1 MLSIANDLASRLH
14 QAIIL
19 SSQEHQH
26 SLLYYLLSH
35 TQVLYC
41 FVLQNILNSS
51 SPRRETRKSKG
62 ASAVPRFA
70 DLGVI
75 APYEGGGAG
84 DEAGDSLGYGQ
95 FMDVNVFSTVAWRS
109 EEKAQNKA

>member
-26 SLLYYLLSH
+26 LLLYYLLSH

-51 SPRRETRKSKG
+51 SPRRETRKGKG
-62 ASAVPRFA
+62 ASAVFRGA
-70 DLGVI
+70 DLGVM
-75 APYEGGGAG
+75 APYEGDGAG
-84 DEAGDSLGYGQ
+84 ESLGYGQ
-95 FMDVNVFSTVAWRS
+95 FIDVNIFSTVARRS
-109 EEKAQNKA
+109 EEKAPQ